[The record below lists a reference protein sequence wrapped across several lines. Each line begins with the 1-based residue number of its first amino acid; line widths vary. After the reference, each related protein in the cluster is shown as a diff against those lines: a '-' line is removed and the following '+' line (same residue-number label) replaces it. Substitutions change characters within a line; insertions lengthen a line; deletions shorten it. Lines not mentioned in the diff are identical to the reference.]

1 MPVKLHGRRA
11 GVVFLLLWG
20 LVGALAGCGGGASQ
34 PTTPTAAV
42 TATPRQPRVVATR
55 AATPVPTPAA
65 AALLPTATPP
75 PVSPTPTPLPSPT
88 PTSGPLN
95 EPVPALPKGGA
106 SCQDYPC
113 PDDAA
118 GWEARIQTPPGFA
131 ARYFALV
138 EGSPN
143 SIAFGPDGLLYVA
156 TMAGKIWTIDAQ
168 GQTAL
173 FMDGFFVP
181 VALAFQ
187 PGTDRL
193 YVSSRV
199 SDSEAQ
205 VSVVE
210 GNRVRQ
216 VIGGVPCCYAGMH
229 AANGIAFGPD
239 GYGYVAV
246 GARADHGEVLDTD
259 VQDELH
265 PWEASI
271 LRFSPDGGAIE
282 TYARGLRNAFDIAW
296 DASGRLFAADN
307 APDYGPPDEFHLA
320 LPGKEHGYPWYDC
333 DECFAP
339 PPGVTI
345 EPPLHLLPPHVA
357 PTGITAY
364 TATQFPGYYNN
375 IFLTLWSAFEG
386 AQKVVRFGVGG
397 EGMTDFATGFAA
409 PIDVTVGPDGSLY
422 VADWATGVI
431 FRIVYEE

>member
-1 MPVKLHGRRA
+1 MNLSKRSVAVL
-11 GVVFLLLWG
+11 FLLLSG
-20 LVGALAGCGGGASQ
+20 VSVLLAACGGSASQ
-34 PTTPTAAV
+34 PAVPTPAFTP
-42 TATPRQPRVVATR
+42 TPRQPHVVATR
-55 AATPVPTPAA
+55 TVTLVPTPLAA
-65 AALLPTATPP
+65 TLPVTVTPP
-75 PVSPTPTPLPSPT
+75 PVSATPTSPPSPT

-113 PDDAA
+113 ADDVA
-118 GWEARIQTPPGFA
+118 GWEARIQTPPGF
-131 ARYFALV
+131 RVQHFALV

-143 SIAFGPDGLLYVA
+143 SITFGPDDLLYVA
-156 TMAGKIWTIDAQ
+156 TMQGKIWTVDAQ
-168 GQTAL
+168 GQSAL

-187 PGTDRL
+187 PGTDKL

-210 GNRVRQ
+210 GDRVRQ

-265 PWEASI
+265 PWEASV
-271 LRFSPDGGAIE
+271 LRFHPDGGEIE

-307 APDYGPPDEFHLA
+307 APDYGPPDEFHWV

-339 PPGVTI
+339 PPGVTV

-364 TATQFPGYYNN
+364 TATQFRGYYNN

-386 AQKVVRFGVGG
+386 AQKVVRFGPGG
-397 EGMTDFATGFAA
+397 AGMTDFATGFAA

-431 FRIVYEE
+431 FRIAYEG

>member
-1 MPVKLHGRRA
+1 MNLNRYSAA
-11 GVVFLLLWG
+11 GLFLLLLSMMG
-20 LVGALAGCGGGASQ
+20 LLAGCGGSPSQ
-34 PTTPTAAV
+34 PPAPSITA
-42 TATPRQPRVVATR
+42 TQTPRQPHVVATR
-55 AATPVPTPAA
+55 AVTPVPTPAA

-113 PDDAA
+113 PDDVA
-118 GWEARIQTPPGFA
+118 GWEARIQTPPGF
-131 ARYFALV
+131 RVQHFAVV

-143 SIAFGPDGLLYVA
+143 SITFGPDGLLYAA
-156 TMAGKIWTIDAQ
+156 TMRGKIWTIDAG
-168 GQTAL
+168 GQVTL
-173 FMDGFFVP
+173 FMDGFLVP

-199 SDSEAQ
+199 GNNEAQ

-210 GNRVRQ
+210 GDRVRQ
-216 VIGGVPCCYAGMH
+216 VIGGIPCCYAGMH

-271 LRFSPDGGAIE
+271 LRFHPDGSQIE
-282 TYARGLRNAFDIAW
+282 PYARGLRNAFDIVW
-296 DASGRLFAADN
+296 DAGGRLFASDN
-307 APDYGPPDEFHLA
+307 GPDYGPPEEFHRV

-339 PPGVTI
+339 PPDVTI
-345 EPPLHLLPPHVA
+345 EPPLHQLPPHAA
-357 PTGITAY
+357 PTGITVY

-386 AQKVVRFGVGG
+386 AQKVVRFGPGG

-409 PIDVTVGPDGSLY
+409 PIDVVVGPDGSLY

-431 FRIVYEE
+431 FRITYEEG